1 MTRWLWGLLGVGI
14 AAGMSGCIDTG
25 TQVTDP
31 SLSDA
36 SWTWHLPPN
45 FPTPAVPADNPMSEA
60 KFQLGRR
67 LFYDTK
73 LSGNQTFACAS
84 CHHQDKAF
92 TDGLKVSIGSTGD
105 VLPRNAPSL
114 MNVAYNSTFTWV
126 NPDLTSLETQ
136 MAVPLF
142 AEKIVEMGV
151 NDDNRAEILSRFAG
165 DEDYLERFKG
175 AFPDEVMPVT
185 FDNIIKAISAF
196 QRGLLTGNSKLE
208 RYQRGEV
215 SLSAAE
221 QRGRLLFN
229 GEKAECFHCHGSFNF
244 NDQVT
249 YVGKRFEENL
259 FHNTGLYNIGGT
271 GDFPANNQGLYD
283 FTGKQH
289 HKGLFR
295 AQSLWNVALTAP
307 YMHDGSI
314 TTLEEVVDFYSQ
326 GGRNI
331 TTGPYAGDG
340 RFSPNKSDLIVRIDF
355 TDQEK
360 SDLVAFLKTLT
371 DETIATNERY
381 SNPFK

>member
-1 MTRWLWGLLGVGI
+1 MNRWLWGVLSMGI
-14 AAGMSGCIDTG
+14 ATGISGCIDTG
-25 TQVTDP
+25 TETTDP
-31 SLSDA
+31 SLADG

-45 FPTPAVPADNPMSEA
+45 FPTPAVSADNPMSEA

-92 TDGLKVSIGSTGD
+92 TDGLTVSIGSTGD

-151 NDDNRAEILSRFAG
+151 NDNNRAEILARFA
-165 DEDYLERFKG
+165 DDADYLQRFKG
-175 AFPDEVMPVT
+175 AFPDEVTPVT
-185 FDNIIKAISAF
+185 FDNIIKAISTF

-215 SLSAAE
+215 SLTAAE

-259 FHNTGLYNIGGT
+259 FHNTGLYNVGGT

-283 FTGKQH
+283 FTGRQTD
-289 HKGLFR
+289 KGLFR
-295 AQSLWNVALTAP
+295 A
-307 YMHDGSI
+307 
-314 TTLEEVVDFYSQ
+314 
-326 GGRNI
+326 
-331 TTGPYAGDG
+331 
-340 RFSPNKSDLIVRIDF
+340 
-355 TDQEK
+355 
-360 SDLVAFLKTLT
+360 
-371 DETIATNERY
+371 
-381 SNPFK
+381 